1 LLGVTARGNE
11 RVKKVKIEIV
21 PYNPAWLA
29 EFHEIGKQIRDAV
42 GHAALTIHHI
52 GSTSVPGL
60 SAKDLIDV
68 QMGAADFSMAWKAR
82 IEAIGFEYRDYTRD
96 HCPPGME
103 LSAEQ
108 LEKRFFRMNNRA
120 VNLHIR
126 VPGRFNF
133 RYALLFR
140 DYLRAHPAAANAYG
154 VVKENLARYFPTDA
168 DAYYAIKD
176 PVCDCIMAGAFEWA
190 RSTEWKPGPSD
201 A

>member
-1 LLGVTARGNE
+1 M
-11 RVKKVKIEIV
+11 KIEIV

-29 EFHEIGKQIRDAV
+29 EFHEIGKQIRGAV

-82 IEAIGFEYRDYTRD
+82 IEAVGFEYREYTGD

-103 LSAEQ
+103 LSAGQ
-108 LEKRFFRMNNRA
+108 LEKRFFSMNSRA

-140 DYLRAHPAAANAYG
+140 DYLHAYPPAANAYG
-154 VVKENLARYFPTDA
+154 VVKENLARYFPTDE